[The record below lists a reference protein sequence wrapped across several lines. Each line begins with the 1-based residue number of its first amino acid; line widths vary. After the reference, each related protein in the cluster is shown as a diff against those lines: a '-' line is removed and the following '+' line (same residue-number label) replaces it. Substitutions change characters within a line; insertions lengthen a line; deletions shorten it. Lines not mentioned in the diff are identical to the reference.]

1 MAMESQKSFRDLK
14 IWHKAA
20 AIFDMVCEDVK
31 KWPSNK
37 VANSIV
43 YQLIRAAGSIGA
55 NIAEG
60 YGRGLPGEFEQFLRY
75 ARGSAAETDNWL
87 NNALKTGFIT
97 GERYSEYAVIFTELS
112 KMIGSFIGK
121 LRLQP
126 HKKVSS

>member
-1 MAMESQKSFRDLK
+1 MESQKSFRDLK
-14 IWHKAA
+14 IWHKADI
-20 AIFDMVCEDVK
+20 IFDMVCRDIRR
-31 KWPSNK
+31 WPSDK
-37 VANSIV
+37 IANSIA

-87 NNALKTGFIT
+87 NNALKADLIT
-97 GERYSEYAVIFTELS
+97 GARYEEYTVIFREMS

-126 HKKVSS
+126 HKKVDPR